1 MPKRKLNIR
10 QKRRIK
16 SAQSS
21 FDLSQEGNLGG
32 QVISHHGTELDI
44 EPADSSDQSLIN
56 CKFRSNLGSIVCGDR
71 VIYQQPEDEATVVA
85 IQPRQNLLQRLD
97 GFGQFKA
104 VAANVTQLIICLA
117 VRPEPNL
124 FLLDQYLLSAE
135 QLGLRVLIVLNKIDL
150 LAQENEDPFQLK
162 RIYHAIDYPVIQ
174 TSIKQNINID
184 ALQQACIDETN
195 VISGVSGVGKSSLT
209 KAILPDLEIAIG
221 EISEANQEGRHTTR
235 TSRLYHLPQG
245 GDLIDTPG
253 IRGFN
258 PVVESN
264 QTIAQGFREINEFAQ
279 HCKFA
284 NCSHLNEPKC
294 AVLDAVKSGE
304 IDSGRYQSYAKL
316 MQEQD

>member
-21 FDLSQEGNLGG
+21 FDLDQEGNLGG
-32 QVISHHGTELDI
+32 QVISHHGTELDV
-44 EPADSSDQSLIN
+44 EPSNSTDPSLIT

-71 VIYQQPEDEATVVA
+71 IIYQQQENEATVVA

-104 VAANVTQLIICLA
+104 VAANVSQLIICLA
-117 VRPEPNL
+117 IRPEPNL

-135 QLGLRVLIVLNKIDL
+135 QLGLNALIVLNKIDL
-150 LAQENEDPFQLK
+150 LEQEDDDPFQIK
-162 RIYHAIDYPVIQ
+162 HIYQTIGYPVIQ
-174 TSIKQNINID
+174 TSIKQNINLD
-184 ALQQACIDETN
+184 QLQQACSGEIN

-209 KAILPDLEIAIG
+209 KAIMPNLEIAIG

-258 PVVESN
+258 PVVDSN
-264 QTIAQGFREINEFAQ
+264 QTIAQGFREINELAQ
-279 HCKFA
+279 QCKFA

-304 IDSGRYQSYAKL
+304 IDNRRYQSYCKL
-316 MQEQD
+316 TQEQG